1 MGPAGDGVEM
11 SSEGMGRTAGA
22 HGRDAADHFQG
33 NIAWLLWSAAREV
46 PDRPAVTD
54 SGGTV
59 DYATLC
65 AGAAVIAR
73 WLEAEG
79 VLPGDRV
86 GILLPRSAAAAAA
99 FFGVTAAG
107 AIAVNVNET
116 LKPAQIEHQLGHAG
130 AKLLLTSP
138 ALLARLHRPLE
149 TDVRVLM
156 LDDAALWPASPP
168 PSRGAGGLAT
178 GSGARAEPS
187 GAEAPPTDSPGGP
200 PAGSITAN
208 AASPGGLPEP
218 TAAAW
223 PTSRT
228 AHDVAQIIYTSGST
242 GRPKGV
248 TVSHGNLHA
257 GAWAVAS
264 YLGIGPDDRIASL
277 LPFSFDYGL
286 NQLLVA
292 VRQRAHLVIERSV
305 LPPRIAATLRA
316 GGVTVLPA
324 VPPLWLQLLG
334 TPGFADRPIE
344 TLRIMTNTGGRLST
358 DAVRR
363 LRRAQPQ
370 ARLFLMYGLTEAF
383 RSTYLPPEEVDRRPD
398 SIGRAIPGAEILV
411 LREDGTPCGPGEV
424 GELVHRGPTVA
435 LGYWADPEATAR
447 VFRPNPLRPPDAPD
461 AERVVYSGDLV
472 RRDEDGFL
480 YFVGRR
486 DGLIKTLGYRVSPDE
501 VAEALY
507 ASGQVAEAVVAAE
520 PDERRGSRI
529 VAHVVLRPG
538 GTIARLEEHCR
549 RELPGYMQPA
559 RYVAHTALPRTPTG
573 KFDVRALAR

>member
-1 MGPAGDGVEM
+1 
-11 SSEGMGRTAGA
+11 MGRGRAAGA
-22 HGRDAADHFQG
+22 YERDAADHFQA
-33 NIAWLLWSAAREV
+33 NLAWLLWSAAAEA

-54 SGGTV
+54 AGGTI
-59 DYATLC
+59 DYAALC
-65 AGAAVIAR
+65 AGAAAIMR
-73 WLEAEG
+73 WLEAED
-79 VLPGDRV
+79 VQPGERV
-86 GILLPRSAAAAAA
+86 GILLARSAAAAAA

-107 AIAVNVNET
+107 AVAINVNET
-116 LKPAQIEHQLGHAG
+116 LKPAQVEYQLAHAR
-130 AKLLLTSP
+130 ARLLLASP

-149 TDVRVLM
+149 TEARVLL
-156 LDDAALWPASPP
+156 LDETALWQAVRPAARAEPATPAESAVSPDRPAASPSTGSPTTGSTASPP
-168 PSRGAGGLAT
+168 PSV
-178 GSGARAEPS
+178 
-187 GAEAPPTDSPGGP
+187 
-200 PAGSITAN
+200 
-208 AASPGGLPEP
+208 ASPGGLPEP
-218 TAAAW
+218 AAAVL
-223 PTSRT
+223 PASRT

-248 TVSHGNLHA
+248 AISHGNLHA
-257 GAWAVAS
+257 GAWAVAR
-264 YLGIGPDDRIASL
+264 YLAIGPDDRIASL

-316 GGVTVLPA
+316 SGVTVLPA

-334 TPGFADRPIE
+334 AANFAGWPLE

-358 DAVRR
+358 NAVRR

-398 SIGRAIPGAEILV
+398 SIGRAIPGAEVLV
-411 LREDGTPCGPGEV
+411 LREDGAPCGPGEI

-435 LGYWADPEATAR
+435 LGYWADPEATSR
-447 VFRPNPLRPPDAPD
+447 VFRPHPLRPPGTPD

-486 DGLIKTLGYRVSPDE
+486 DGLIKTLGHRVSPDE

-507 ASGQVAEAVVAAE
+507 ASGQVAEAVVSSE
-520 PDERRGSRI
+520 PDEARESRI

-538 GTIARLEEHCR
+538 GTVARLEEHCR

-559 RYVAHTALPRTPTG
+559 RYVAHAALPRTATG
-573 KFDVRALAR
+573 KFDARALAG